1 MRVFLRIIAVITTL
15 CFAGSSTLSAMPLVW
30 CIGNDGHRAV
40 EAILHQHTSQSS
52 SVAAQDEGAASLQ
65 QEPCSDWQLLSAAGT
80 PQAKA
85 TDEAPKSF
93 TFKIAFPPLK
103 VVVAETA
110 PPGAISEA
118 VPRPPAPQAH
128 LRALRCVV
136 LLI

>member
-52 SVAAQDEGAASLQ
+52 SVAAQDEIPTSPQ

-80 PQAKA
+80 PHAKA
-85 TDEAPKSF
+85 GGEAPKSF
-93 TFKIAFPPLK
+93 TVDIAYPPLK
-103 VVVAETA
+103 LVVAQKA
-110 PPGAISEA
+110 PPGAVSEA

-128 LRALRCVV
+128 LRALRSVV